1 MGRVRRYTPSYSRY
15 FWGLRLRLLCT
26 LGGLPVGFALTG
38 AKADERQVLLGI
50 FANGGG

>member
-1 MGRVRRYTPSYSRY
+1 MGRVRRYTPSNSRY
-15 FWGLRLRLLCT
+15 FWGLRLLCT
-26 LGGLPVGFALTG
+26 LGGLPLGFALTG